1 MGEIKNEL
9 NKYEDRIMRDQVKRK
24 IEREKENNLSRHE
37 KQINR
42 NLEEE
47 EEEFNGK
54 ESKQFINKFKR
65 VIYLIF
71 KL

>member
-1 MGEIKNEL
+1 
-9 NKYEDRIMRDQVKRK
+9 MRDQVKRK
-24 IEREKENNLSRHE
+24 MEREKENNVSRHVN
-37 KQINR
+37 QINR

-65 VIYLIF
+65 VIYFNDLRYRGYI
-71 KL
+71 